1 MKIYRLICILAFA
14 LAGITVMAQEVEKTS
29 EPVEIDYDLPQ
40 KYIVAGVSVE
50 GNHYFNAQQ
59 IISLSG
65 LQKGMEV
72 TVPSDDLSS
81 IVSRLWMQ
89 RYFEDIALEID
100 HFSENRDSAYF
111 RIRIQERPRVSRWLF
126 SGVKKGEKKELE
138 EKGMTMIPYENAFY
152 DEILALP
159 AVQDLY
165 KDIDGK
171 VGGLGT
177 TLQEE
182 LAK

>member
-100 HFSENRDSAYF
+100 HLSENRDSAYF
-111 RIRIQERPRVSRWLF
+111 SAFISRLL
-126 SGVKKGEKKELE
+126 S
-138 EKGMTMIPYENAFY
+138 
-152 DEILALP
+152 ILLRA
-159 AVQDLY
+159 
-165 KDIDGK
+165 
-171 VGGLGT
+171 GT
-177 TLQEE
+177 SADTNMC
-182 LAK
+182 